1 LVTGPSLPTE
11 FISSSYSDETLQRPT
26 KPFCLFQENRPKR
39 IARRMWLR
47 INSGESIMGMIKT
60 DISSDEVWQAAQ
72 RRRAADIA
80 AALGRADRS
89 AAPTDF
95 RRRLAIPTVL
105 ASLVIGVALW
115 AVAGQPVHP
124 NKTLGA
130 VQHAR
135 AQ

>member
-1 LVTGPSLPTE
+1 
-11 FISSSYSDETLQRPT
+11 
-26 KPFCLFQENRPKR
+26 
-39 IARRMWLR
+39 
-47 INSGESIMGMIKT
+47 MGTIKT

-80 AALGRADRS
+80 AALGRADGS

-124 NKTLGA
+124 NKTLVA

>member
-1 LVTGPSLPTE
+1 MKQSGG
-11 FISSSYSDETLQRPT
+11 PT
-26 KPFCLFQENRPKR
+26 KPFCLFHENRPKR
-39 IARRMWLR
+39 IARRMRLL
-47 INSGESIMGMIKT
+47 INSGKSIMGTIKT

-80 AALGRADRS
+80 AALGHADGS
-89 AAPTDF
+89 AAPSHF

-115 AVAGQPVHP
+115 VVAGQPVHP
-124 NKTLGA
+124 NKTLVA

-135 AQ
+135 AR

>member
-1 LVTGPSLPTE
+1 
-11 FISSSYSDETLQRPT
+11 
-26 KPFCLFQENRPKR
+26 
-39 IARRMWLR
+39 
-47 INSGESIMGMIKT
+47 MGTIKT
-60 DISSDEVWQAAQ
+60 DINSAEVWQAAQ

-89 AAPTDF
+89 AARTDF

-124 NKTLGA
+124 NKTLVA